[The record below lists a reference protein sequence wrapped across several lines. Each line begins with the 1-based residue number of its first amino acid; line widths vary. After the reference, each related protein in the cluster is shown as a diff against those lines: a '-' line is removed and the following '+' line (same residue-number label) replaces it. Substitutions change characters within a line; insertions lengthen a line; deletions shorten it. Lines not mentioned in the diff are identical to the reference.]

1 MHVNACAKWNAF
13 WNTSFS
19 NFLPAIAGVWRGLD
33 LSLFLLSISLGGTL
47 YHRKLS
53 FQLNPPQVMSEAV
66 TYSKLSSNH
75 GWSLTLSCHY
85 GASVSFSEKKLICW
99 CDTELTN
106 HPGKKRQGGKTIK
119 NSVSEHTPVVWNDV
133 NDWTDDSLSILRDLC
148 QEGFQPTL
156 SAFAVSVKECYHL
169 SLGFFGPKQ
178 SERGFMLWHK

>member
-1 MHVNACAKWNAF
+1 MCEMKCFMKHIFFKFFTCHRRCVKRPRPVIVSPLHFSGRDPVPPEVEFPVEPSPSHVRGGHVLKAVIKTRVVTNA
-13 WNTSFS
+13 
-19 NFLPAIAGVWRGLD
+19 V
-33 LSLFLLSISLGGTL
+33 LSLRSGALSA
-47 YHRKLS
+47 
-53 FQLNPPQVMSEAV
+53 FQ
-66 TYSKLSSNH
+66 
-75 GWSLTLSCHY
+75 
-85 GASVSFSEKKLICW
+85 KKILICW

-148 QEGFQPTL
+148 QEGLQPTL